1 MNITSLMSKISDTK
15 QLIPIKLKKQNKN
28 QPQLIYVVLDQNS
41 GHPWGTG
48 NVRSKNGVQGS
59 STYW

>member
-1 MNITSLMSKISDTK
+1 MSKISDTK

-41 GHPWGTG
+41 GYP
-48 NVRSKNGVQGS
+48 
-59 STYW
+59 